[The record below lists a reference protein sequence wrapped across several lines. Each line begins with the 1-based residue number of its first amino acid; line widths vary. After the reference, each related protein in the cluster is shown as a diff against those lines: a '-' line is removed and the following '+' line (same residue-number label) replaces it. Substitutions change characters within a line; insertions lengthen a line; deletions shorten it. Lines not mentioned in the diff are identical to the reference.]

1 MREIGPNIK
10 LFREQSGFNQ
20 SQISS
25 AIKINRVQYTN
36 FENGKFD
43 LTLDKLN
50 LISDLLGVNID
61 LFFDENPQLNAEF
74 ISAFRNK
81 DINEED
87 ILQLASFQRFVKNY
101 LKIQRISANG

>member
-1 MREIGPNIK
+1 MREIGSNVK

-20 SQISS
+20 SQIST

-43 LTLDKLN
+43 LTIDQLN

-61 LFFDENPQLNAEF
+61 LFFDEDPQLNAEF
-74 ISAFRNK
+74 ISAFRNENV
-81 DINEED
+81 NEED

-101 LKIQRISANG
+101 LKIKRISANG